1 MTFQVLR
8 SCKIVETRAAP
19 IIYVTSETSGAFETF
34 SLLPLGTKYPSMKQQ
49 SFSNHVRYYIP
60 HHFVFYPLSLA
71 LLIITV
77 RAALGSDHL
86 STVWWVMAGIIVLI
100 MWSSFMMR
108 QHYGLINQNRT
119 VRLELRFRYYTL
131 TQKRLELLE
140 DRLSFGQLA
149 ALRFASDE
157 ELPAL
162 VDRALQE
169 GLSPTEIKK
178 QISNWKPDH
187 MRV

>member
-1 MTFQVLR
+1 
-8 SCKIVETRAAP
+8 
-19 IIYVTSETSGAFETF
+19 
-34 SLLPLGTKYPSMKQQ
+34 MKEQNY
-49 SFSNHVRYYIP
+49 SNHVRYYAP

-71 LLIITV
+71 LLIIAIK
-77 RAALGSDHL
+77 AAVTSESDSSL
-86 STVWWVMAGIIVLI
+86 LWWMITGVIVLVI
-100 MWSSFMMR
+100 WVSVMLR

-157 ELPAL
+157 ELPEL
-162 VDRALQE
+162 VDRALAEQ
-169 GLSPTEIKK
+169 LSPNAIKK
-178 QISNWKPDH
+178 QIRVWKPDH

>member
-1 MTFQVLR
+1 MQ
-8 SCKIVETRAAP
+8 EQN
-19 IIYVTSETSGAFETF
+19 Y
-34 SLLPLGTKYPSMKQQ
+34 
-49 SFSNHVRYYIP
+49 SNHVRYYVP
-60 HHFVFYPLSLA
+60 HHFIFYPLSLA
-71 LLIITV
+71 LLAVVIKL
-77 RAALGSDHL
+77 AFGNDGL

-100 MWSSFMMR
+100 IWSSFMMR

-157 ELPAL
+157 ELAAL
-162 VDRALQE
+162 IDRTLQE
-169 GLSPTEIKK
+169 DLSPDQIKR
-178 QISNWKPDH
+178 QIKNWKPDH

>member
-1 MTFQVLR
+1 
-8 SCKIVETRAAP
+8 
-19 IIYVTSETSGAFETF
+19 
-34 SLLPLGTKYPSMKQQ
+34 MKEQNY
-49 SFSNHVRYYIP
+49 SNHVRYYVP
-60 HHFVFYPLSLA
+60 HHFIFYPLSLA
-71 LLIITV
+71 LLLV
-77 RAALGSDHL
+77 VVKLALGSDGL
-86 STVWWVMAGIIVLI
+86 STVWWVMAGIILLI

-157 ELPAL
+157 ELAAL
-162 VDRALQE
+162 VDRTIQE
-169 GLSPTEIKK
+169 HLSPDQIKK
-178 QISNWKPDH
+178 QIRNWKPDH